1 MFIVKKELA
10 KTRRKLLELEERQSW
25 KESMESNESLY
36 EEKAVSGEGGSGR
49 GDDGGEDGEVEE
61 GELLFDCGPELTIL
75 EDEEAAEQLRVKS
88 PEHVTR
94 EEAEVC
100 CL

>member
-25 KESMESNESLY
+25 KESIESNESLY
-36 EEKAVSGEGGSGR
+36 EEKTVSGEGGSGR
-49 GDDGGEDGEVEE
+49 VDDGGEDGEGEE
-61 GELLFDCGPELTIL
+61 GELLFDCGPEMTVL
-75 EDEEAAEQLRVKS
+75 EDVEAAEQLRVKS

-94 EEAEVC
+94 EEAEVS